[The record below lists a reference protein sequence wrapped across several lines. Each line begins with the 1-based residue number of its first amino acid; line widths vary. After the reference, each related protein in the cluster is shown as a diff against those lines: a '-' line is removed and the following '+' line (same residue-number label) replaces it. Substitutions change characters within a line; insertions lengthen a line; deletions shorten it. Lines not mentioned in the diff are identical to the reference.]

1 MGAIY
6 TLSRSNTAL
15 STTADWLTLISA
27 ATRSLRIREIG
38 FGGMATASAAN
49 EVGIARVSVA
59 GTTGGGAL
67 TAVPLNPNAAA
78 AGFTNFTTW
87 SAQPTLG
94 NVILRLPLN
103 ANGGVFRWVA
113 PPGMEIEVPG
123 GNNAAGSISIRSI
136 VGTSNVTGY
145 VVVEEL

>member
-1 MGAIY
+1 MGTLY

-15 STTADWLTLISA
+15 STTADWITILSA
-27 ATRSLRIREIG
+27 AARSLRVREIG

-49 EVGIARVSVA
+49 EIAIARSTG
-59 GTTGGGAL
+59 GTTGGGAV
-67 TAVPLNPNAAA
+67 TAVPMNPNAAA
-78 AGFTNFTTW
+78 AAFTNFTTW

-94 NVILRLPLN
+94 NVILRLPIN

-113 PPGMEIEVPG
+113 PPGMEIQLPG
-123 GNNAAGSISIRSI
+123 GAQISLRSI

-145 VVVEEL
+145 VIVEEF